1 MYNQSKSNRD
11 IYILCGGHSSRMGR
25 DKRSLML
32 GDKTFLSHLEEK
44 TASVFDEITILGAN
58 HQVDSSYQQIP
69 DLITDAGPLGGLL
82 AALQHTAHET
92 IALLPVDL
100 PQISE
105 SVLKYLRDMNLG
117 ENDAIIAKSISRL
130 QPLVGIY
137 KKSVLKRLMS
147 YLQSGKRSVMGFI
160 DVIEYS
166 TFDVSEQD
174 IININTPDDYDK
186 LLKSLS

>member
-44 TASVFDEITILGAN
+44 IASVFDEITILGAN

-105 SVLKYLRDMNLG
+105 SVLKYLRDVNLG

-186 LLKSLS
+186 LLKRL